1 MIISLLGPP
10 GSGKGT
16 QAELIRKN
24 LGFSKISIGDML
36 REAIKTKDEIGKKA
50 KKYLEKGK
58 LVPDY
63 LIIKMIRKELENGK
77 ARRDIV
83 FDGFPRNM
91 NQAISLDRFLSSRG
105 GKVDLILYF
114 DTPLSLVASRL
125 SQRRICPKCGAL
137 YNLESAQPSVQNICD
152 DCGSTLVKRED
163 DNEGII
169 KSRFQVYEEETA
181 PVKDF
186 YRKKDLLINI
196 DGTNKKEEI
205 WNEVKRYIEKG
216 FHRENCN

>member
-1 MIISLLGPP
+1 MISLLGPP

-50 KKYLEKGK
+50 KEYLEKGK

-63 LIIKMIRKELENGK
+63 LVIEMIRKELDNVK
-77 ARRDIV
+77 AKRNIV
-83 FDGFPRNM
+83 FDGFPRNI

-105 GKVDLILYF
+105 GKVDLVLYF

-125 SQRRICPKCGAL
+125 SQRRICSKCGAL
-137 YNLESAQPSVQNICD
+137 YNLESAQPSLQNICD
-152 DCGSTLVKRED
+152 DCGSILVKRED

-196 DGTNKKEEI
+196 DGANKKEEI
-205 WNEVKRYIEKG
+205 WNEVKRYIEEG

>member
-1 MIISLLGPP
+1 MISLLGPP

-36 REAIKTKDEIGKKA
+36 REVIKIKDEIGKKA
-50 KKYLEKGK
+50 KEYLEKGK

-63 LIIKMIRKELENGK
+63 LVIEMIRKELENGK
-77 ARRDIV
+77 VERDIV
-83 FDGFPRNM
+83 FDGFPRNI

-105 GKVDLILYF
+105 GKVDLVLYF

-137 YNLESAQPSVQNICD
+137 YNLESAQPSLQNICD

-163 DNEGII
+163 DNEEII

-205 WNEVKRYIEKG
+205 FNEVKRYIEEG

>member
-1 MIISLLGPP
+1 
-10 GSGKGT
+10 
-16 QAELIRKN
+16 
-24 LGFSKISIGDML
+24 
-36 REAIKTKDEIGKKA
+36 
-50 KKYLEKGK
+50 
-58 LVPDY
+58 
-63 LIIKMIRKELENGK
+63 
-77 ARRDIV
+77 V
-83 FDGFPRNM
+83 FDGFPRNI

-105 GKVDLILYF
+105 GKVDLVLYF

-137 YNLESAQPSVQNICD
+137 YNLESAQPSLQNICD

-163 DNEGII
+163 DNEEII

-205 WNEVKRYIEKG
+205 WNEVKRYIEEG
-216 FHRENCN
+216 FHRENYN

>member
-1 MIISLLGPP
+1 MISLLGPP

-50 KKYLEKGK
+50 KKYLKKGK

-63 LIIKMIRKELENGK
+63 LVIEMIRKELENGK
-77 ARRDIV
+77 AKRDIV

-91 NQAISLDRFLSSRG
+91 NQAITLDRFLSSRG
-105 GKVDLILYF
+105 GKVDLVLYF

-137 YNLESAQPSVQNICD
+137 YNLESAQPSLQNICN

-163 DNEGII
+163 DNEEVI
-169 KSRFQVYEEETA
+169 KSRFQVYEKETA

-196 DGTNKKEEI
+196 DGDNKKEEI
-205 WNEVKRYIEKG
+205 WNEVKRYIEEG

>member
-1 MIISLLGPP
+1 MISLLGPP

-36 REAIKTKDEIGKKA
+36 REAIRTKDEIGKKA
-50 KKYLEKGK
+50 KVYLEKGK

-63 LIIKMIRKELENGK
+63 LVIEMIRKELENGK
-77 ARRDIV
+77 AKRDIV

-91 NQAISLDRFLSSRG
+91 NQAITLDRFLSSRG
-105 GKVDLILYF
+105 GKVDLVLYF

-137 YNLESAQPSVQNICD
+137 YNLESAQPSLQNICN

-163 DNEGII
+163 DNEEVI
-169 KSRFQVYEEETA
+169 KSRFQVYEKETA

-196 DGTNKKEEI
+196 DGDNKKEEI
-205 WNEVKRYIEKG
+205 WNEVKRYIEEG